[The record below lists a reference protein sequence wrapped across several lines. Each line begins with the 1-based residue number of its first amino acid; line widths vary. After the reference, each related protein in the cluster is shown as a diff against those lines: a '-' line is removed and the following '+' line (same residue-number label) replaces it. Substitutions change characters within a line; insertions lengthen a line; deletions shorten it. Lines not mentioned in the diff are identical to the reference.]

1 SDPRPRDTA
10 CPTPHV
16 ATVSSDPPSARCV
29 RILFA
34 NSSTPTER
42 EPGRRRRR
50 PDLTRPMRRL
60 LTSIG
65 IAALVISACGGDES
79 GEPAPSLSP
88 EADVG
93 RRLVQTNGCAACHG
107 SSGGGGVGPPLAG
120 AYGREVRLED
130 GTTTIADEEYLR
142 RSIREPG
149 A

>member
-1 SDPRPRDTA
+1 
-10 CPTPHV
+10 
-16 ATVSSDPPSARCV
+16 
-29 RILFA
+29 
-34 NSSTPTER
+34 
-42 EPGRRRRR
+42 
-50 PDLTRPMRRL
+50 MRRL

-149 A
+149 AQIVEGYKVPMPTVNLSDEEIDSIIAYIRELSAEAGG